1 MKNLGYA
8 TLTYLLTFDPV
19 EEGFDEEN
27 LDKMAFV
34 EYITEKSNE
43 IAEGIEHTT
52 GLVCD
57 DLEICVS
64 EYPKKLYEENLA
76 VKNEKNYQ

>member
-8 TLTYLLTFDPV
+8 TLTYLLTFDPA

-43 IAEGIEHTT
+43 IAEGVEHAT
-52 GLVCD
+52 GLVYD

-64 EYPKKLYEENLA
+64 EYPKHLYEENLA
-76 VKNEKNYQ
+76 ARNEKNDQ

>member
-8 TLTYLLTFDPV
+8 TLTYLLTFDPA

-34 EYITEKSNE
+34 EYVTEKSNE
-43 IAEGIEHTT
+43 IAEEIVHAT
-52 GLVCD
+52 GLAYD

-64 EYPKKLYEENLA
+64 EYPKHLYEENLA
-76 VKNEKNYQ
+76 ARNDQ